1 MLLGISTF
9 FSFSSALRHF
19 NFLFFSRHLGG
30 LHDGFVPMHET
41 SWNLVGHKCFNLKLN
56 VNNKLVVEHRKLFT
70 HIWLK
75 GRCNV
80 ESSKSLCN
88 FI

>member
-1 MLLGISTF
+1 
-9 FSFSSALRHF
+9 
-19 NFLFFSRHLGG
+19 
-30 LHDGFVPMHET
+30 MHET

-70 HIWLK
+70 HIWLT
-75 GRCNV
+75 GRCNI